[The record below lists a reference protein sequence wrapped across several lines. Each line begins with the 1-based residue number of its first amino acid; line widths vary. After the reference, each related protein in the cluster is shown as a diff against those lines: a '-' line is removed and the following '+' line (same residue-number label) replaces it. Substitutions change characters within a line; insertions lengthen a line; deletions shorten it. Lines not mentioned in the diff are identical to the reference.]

1 MTQEPVSS
9 ENKPK
14 HEMKLL
20 LRGVFGILLLLTFL
34 GGILFL
40 SAGTTYWRSAW
51 VLIGLYGIFLFIFLF
66 YTANRDPELLKERG
80 KKSANIKPWD
90 KVIAGIYNFLLIAM
104 LIICGLD
111 VGRFLWSSVPFWLQ
125 LVGMALVILGGLIM
139 GWVTMHN
146 TFLSRYAR
154 IQDDRGH
161 RVVTDGPYR
170 TVRHPM
176 YAVSLFWFPA
186 IPLMLGSYTALLPGL
201 AITVL
206 YVVRT
211 ALEDRML
218 LDELPGYK
226 EYAQQTRF
234 RLIPGIW

>member
-1 MTQEPVSS
+1 MTQEPDSPVS
-9 ENKPK
+9 KPK
-14 HEMKLL
+14 PEINLL
-20 LRGVFGILLLLTFL
+20 LRGVVGTLLLLAFV

-40 SAGTTYWRSAW
+40 SAGTTDWRSAW
-51 VLIGLYGIFLFIFLF
+51 VLIGLYGLFLLFFLF
-66 YTANRDPELLKERG
+66 YTAFRDPDLLKERG

-104 LIICGLD
+104 LVLCGLD
-111 VGRFLWSSVPFWLQ
+111 VRFGWSSVPVWLQ
-125 LVGMALVILGGLIM
+125 LLGIALVILGGVIM
-139 GWVTMHN
+139 GWVTVHN

-170 TVRHPM
+170 IVRHPM
-176 YAVSLFWFPA
+176 YAASLFWFPA
-186 IPLMLGSYTALLPGL
+186 IALMLGSYVALIPGL
-201 AITVL
+201 AITAL

-211 ALEDRML
+211 RLEDRML

-226 EYAQQTRF
+226 DYATKTKY

>member
-1 MTQEPVSS
+1 
-9 ENKPK
+9 
-14 HEMKLL
+14 MKLL
-20 LRGVFGILLLLTFL
+20 LRGVVGTLLLLAFL
-34 GGILFL
+34 GCILFL
-40 SAGTTYWRSAW
+40 SAGTTDWRSAW
-51 VLIGLYGIFLFIFLF
+51 VLIVLYGLFLLFFLF
-66 YTANRDPELLKERG
+66 YTAFRDPELLKERG

-90 KVIAGIYNFLLIAM
+90 KVIAGVYNFLLIAM
-104 LIICGLD
+104 LVLCGLD
-111 VGRFLWSSVPFWLQ
+111 VRFGWSSIPFWLQ
-125 LVGMALVILGGLIM
+125 LLGMALIILGGVIM
-139 GWVTMHN
+139 GRVTAHN

-170 TVRHPM
+170 YVRHPM
-176 YAVSLFWFPA
+176 YAASLFWFPA
-186 IPLMLGSYTALLPGL
+186 IALMLGSYVALIPGL

-218 LDELPGYK
+218 LDELPGYR
-226 EYAQQTRF
+226 EYAARTKY

>member
-1 MTQEPVSS
+1 MSQGPVSS
-9 ENKPK
+9 ENEPKP
-14 HEMKLL
+14 EMKLL
-20 LRGVFGILLLLTFL
+20 LRGMIGTVLLLAFL

-40 SAGTTYWRSAW
+40 SAGTTDWRSAW
-51 VLIGLYGIFLFIFLF
+51 VLIVIYGAFLLFFIFF
-66 YTANRDPELLKERG
+66 TAFRDPELLKERG
-80 KKSANIKPWD
+80 KKSANVKSWD
-90 KVIAGIYNFLLIAM
+90 KVIAGIYNFLLITM

-111 VGRFLWSSVPFWLQ
+111 VRYGWSSVPFWLQ
-125 LVGMALVILGGLIM
+125 LIGMALVILGGLIM
-139 GWVTMHN
+139 GWVTAHN

-176 YAVSLFWFPA
+176 YAASLFWFPA
-186 IPLMLGSYTALLPGL
+186 IPLMLGSYVAVIPGL
-201 AITVL
+201 AITAL
-206 YVVRT
+206 YVIRT

-226 EYAQQTRF
+226 EYAAKTQY